1 MKRITLKK
9 ANEIYNDL
17 KFHKK
22 DDFNRS
28 FVGVYIHDGKIKIGY
43 NNRYGKSDF
52 IHNDEKRL
60 LLIDDE
66 LANNLL
72 NDYYKKDAVRV
83 IYDIINDYINY
94 YNERCFLK
102 W

>member
-9 ANEIYNDL
+9 ANEIYNEL

-22 DDFNRS
+22 NDVNRS
-28 FVGVYIHDGKIKIGY
+28 FVGVYIHNNNVRIGY
-43 NNRYGKSDF
+43 DNRYGKSEF

-72 NDYYKKDAVRV
+72 NDYYKKDAVKFIHYV
-83 IYDIINDYINY
+83 VNDYINY
-94 YNERCFLK
+94 YNEKEGLK
-102 W
+102 